1 MKHLLIIGTLATAI
15 PLSGEALAV
24 CSGTQIT
31 DTNSARTETANIA
44 FQPLSAG
51 QSITIAGLTATA
63 STNRTLAQVSNAYRG
78 LANGATTGP
87 GLSFTFSGTF
97 TGWTTTTTLNSSP
110 RVFTSVSSGNV
121 PDIAVS
127 TTGTMPTI
135 TTTQGGELPSIS
147 TLLTG
152 NTVCV
157 GSPGNWGAQEFHKS
171 DGNLIDYKKGPS
183 HPVDPTASVGSWSI
197 SGTGAATRVNYTY
210 GTTTYNKAVWDH
222 GDGTY
227 SFCNQ
232 EGNETIP
239 SAIKAGQT
247 GC

>member
-1 MKHLLIIGTLATAI
+1 MKHLLVIGTLAITTT
-15 PLSGEALAV
+15 LCTEALAA

-31 DTNSARTETANIA
+31 NTNSAITEKANIT
-44 FQPLSAG
+44 FQTLNVG
-51 QSITIAGLTATA
+51 KSITIAGLTFTAT
-63 STNRTLAQVSNAYRG
+63 SVRTPAQVSLAYRN
-78 LANGATTGP
+78 LTNGFTTGP
-87 GLSFTFSGTF
+87 IAGGNYSGAF
-97 TGWTTTTTLNSSP
+97 TGWTTSSTVGNS
-110 RVFTSVSSGNV
+110 RIFTSATSGNV
-121 PDIAVS
+121 PDIAVT
-127 TTGTMPTI
+127 TTGTMPTVV
-135 TTTQGGELPSIS
+135 TTQGGGLPSIS

-157 GSPGNWGAQEFHKS
+157 GSPGNWEAQEFHKS

-183 HPVDPTASVGSWSI
+183 DPVDPTATVGSWSI
-197 SGTGAATRVNYTY
+197 TGTGAATRVNYTY
-210 GTTTYNKAVWDH
+210 GTTTYNNAVWDH

-232 EGNETIP
+232 SGNETIP

>member
-31 DTNSARTETANIA
+31 DTNSASTETANIA
-44 FQPLSAG
+44 FQALPAG
-51 QSITIAGLTATA
+51 KSITIAGLTVTA
-63 STNRTLAQVSNAYRG
+63 NTNRSPAQVGNAYRN
-78 LANGATTGP
+78 LANGATTGT
-87 GLSFTFSGTF
+87 GLSFTYTGKL
-97 TGWTTTTTLNSSP
+97 TGWSTTNTTNSP
-110 RVFTSVSSGNV
+110 RVFISASSGNV

-135 TTTQGGELPSIS
+135 TTTQGGGLPSIS

-157 GSPGNWGAQEFHKS
+157 GSPGNWEAQEFHKS

-183 HPVDPTASVGSWSI
+183 DPVDPTASVGSWSI

-210 GTTTYNKAVWDH
+210 GTTTYNNAVWDH